1 VDPPRETVE
10 GCNAGAQ
17 CILRGR
23 ILLAMPTLS
32 DLKPTVLAGARVK
45 LVPLQETDA
54 AELFAAGRDQRVWSY
69 LPRGPFTGKE
79 DALRFIR
86 RALEEQ
92 AFGKEVPY
100 AIRERETGAL
110 VGTTRYASICARN
123 GSVEIAWTFLC
134 PSRWGTRAVA
144 EVMVLMVAQA
154 IEQYGAVRVW
164 LKTDA
169 RNVRLIRA
177 MEHGG
182 VTREGVLRRHLRV
195 SEDFVR
201 DSVIFSVIAEE
212 WPELKRRSERFWRGV
227 RP

>member
-1 VDPPRETVE
+1 V
-10 GCNAGAQ
+10 
-17 CILRGR
+17 
-23 ILLAMPTLS
+23 PTLG
-32 DLKPTVLAGARVK
+32 DLRATVLAGARVD
-45 LVPLQETDA
+45 LVPLQERDA
-54 AELFAAGRDQRVWSY
+54 PDLFAAGRDERVWSY
-69 LPRGPFTGKE
+69 LPRGPFADEE

-92 AFGKEVPY
+92 AFGTEVAY
-100 AIRERETGAL
+100 AVRARETGAL
-110 VGTTRYASICARN
+110 VGTTRYASICPRH

-134 PSRWGTRAVA
+134 PSRWGTRAAA

-154 IEQYGAVRVW
+154 IEQYGAGRVW

-195 SEDFVR
+195 RDGSVR